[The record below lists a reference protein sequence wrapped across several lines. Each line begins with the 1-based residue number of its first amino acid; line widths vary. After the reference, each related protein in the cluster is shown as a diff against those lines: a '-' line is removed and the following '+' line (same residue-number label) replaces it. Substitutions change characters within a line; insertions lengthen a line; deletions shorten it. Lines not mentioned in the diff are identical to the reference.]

1 MCPVEHARNI
11 TKQQNMPLSMGH
23 YLDNMANLTNQW
35 NKYNYKE
42 TERQR
47 IYLKDIDCPQIWHD
61 KLKDQIPSSV
71 FYLNESIGDFGGAGS
86 LDEKDRG
93 VARAGDLMSS
103 LPPAMRA
110 ENLMCYI
117 GHEGTYTPA
126 HREMCA
132 SLGQNLM
139 VENSGGRYEGGKAT
153 KPGSSIWFMT
163 ETKDRHLV
171 SEYWLSTLGHDIEIE
186 NHFAQIN
193 AWKAAPF
200 NTYIVEQ
207 KVGDFILIPPL
218 APHQVWNRGTR
229 TMKVAWNRTTVE
241 TLEMALSEA
250 LPRARMVCRDEQYKN
265 KAIIHFT
272 LAKYSKLLARV
283 ELQKQTDPD
292 PQVLVDL
299 NYSPKIR
306 QVQKD
311 FRRLFS
317 LHTQILLSEMLAPGS
332 DFAGEYIPYD
342 SYVTCSFC
350 RCNIFNRFLTCTTCV
365 APLEN
370 GEQDTYDICLECYAM
385 GRSCRCNSNYNW
397 VEQFPW
403 HDLTKEH
410 ERWRQQ
416 ILAIEGGLNEK
427 SPKSLLAE
435 RKGLNKKTLAQ
446 VCQEQLKIR
455 PWLDPAKPPPESLT
469 SLARGIAVNANN
481 VTEDGVVKKTPK
493 MRRKKEIMERYP
505 SCHVCLW
512 PEYEWKLAFCTTCD
526 RAYCYGSLFRGF
538 DMTPLSVMEDPKWRC
553 PHCLKICSCAGCR
566 KRKGT
571 KPYEPTCTIL
581 GHDTKKV
588 ADPRSWEGLVNY
600 SSSNMKWVKSAGDD
614 HPHETK
620 RLRRRQHEADLEKS
634 KDPALDEDSYVQEG
648 DSTPTGT
655 EDVEPNGSTDAH
667 RDIPIDPMLYAEGAE
682 NEPLNVRNRD
692 VNTQQKAISNQNG
705 NLARDA
711 TGSDD
716 LESRLRHG
724 LQHFNEQ
731 FEQPPPRGPAPTAR
745 MVEEH
750 VKGGRLVSTDVNGIT
765 FEYPDPSLGSSSAPS
780 GQVQQPDTQIWPG
793 DANGVP
799 HNILQSD
806 LDNNVADQQ
815 RNQIKRQQKILEA
828 NSNGNLK
835 KRQEKSLLLKL
846 RVDGSKLASI
856 KPRHN
861 GLAPLPLSG
870 PPARPTPQKEILQSD
885 VVNGAKAVGGTVKQ
899 PVKRRLT
906 RDERD
911 DDFSTKKK
919 PRKAATSQ
927 PKTRMSL
934 PANLN
939 NGHKNYAEDSSDSN
953 GDEQQISGFQPVN
966 GTQKPRGL
974 PSYLARRSMGDHDQ
988 PLEKA
993 SPAPKKRKIRP
1004 MASTP
1009 RMDEPAP
1016 PLNNEQS
1023 QNHSSS
1029 TFKKRRGRPPR
1040 ASSSSTTSK
1049 LQPEPEPPEDP
1060 VPYTTHNL
1068 PLISDDHAPARNAA
1082 IAALNAMPSFRGLD
1096 ENGDHLSVSSD
1107 NPLDSDAEEEAIDDY
1122 PPKPL
1127 PKSRSNIDLSKL
1139 GPGQATP
1146 PVDEAARRA
1155 EENRK
1160 AKLRA
1165 LAWAADEEGSE
1176 DGYH

>member
-1 MCPVEHARNI
+1 
-11 TKQQNMPLSMGH
+11 MPLSMGH

-61 KLKDQIPSSV
+61 KLKDQIPSSI
-71 FYLNESIGDFGGAGS
+71 FYLNESTGDFGGAGS
-86 LDEKDRG
+86 LNEKDRG

-283 ELQKQTDPD
+283 EHQKQTNPD
-292 PQVLVDL
+292 TQVLVDL

-311 FRRLFS
+311 FRRLFT

-342 SYVTCSFC
+342 SYVTCSYC

-403 HDLTKEH
+403 RDLTKEH
-410 ERWRQQ
+410 EYWRQQ
-416 ILAIEGGLNEK
+416 ILTIEGGLNEK

-435 RKGLNKKTLAQ
+435 RKSLDKKTLAQ

-455 PWLDPAKPPPESLT
+455 PWLDPAKPPPGSLT
-469 SLARGIAVNANN
+469 TLARGVAVEANN

-493 MRRKKEIMERYP
+493 MRRKKEIMDRYP

-538 DMTPLSVMEDPKWRC
+538 DLMPLSVMEDPKWKC

-620 RLRRRQHEADLEKS
+620 RLRRRQREADLEKS
-634 KDPALDEDSYVQEG
+634 KDPALDEDSYVQDGEN
-648 DSTPTGT
+648 TPTGS
-655 EDVEPNGSTDAH
+655 EDVESGRSADSH
-667 RDIPIDPMLYAEGAE
+667 KDIPIDPMLYAEGAE
-682 NEPLNVRNRD
+682 NKSPNARDRD
-692 VNTQQKAISNQNG
+692 VNAQQKGTSNQNG
-705 NLARDA
+705 NVSHGSAS
-711 TGSDD
+711 SDD
-716 LESRLRHG
+716 LESRLRNG

-731 FEQPPPRGPAPTAR
+731 FEQPTSRGPAPTAR

-750 VKGGRLVSTDVNGIT
+750 VQDGRVVSTDVNGIT
-765 FEYPDPSLGSSSAPS
+765 FEYPDPSVGSSSAPT
-780 GQVQQPDTQIWPG
+780 GQVQQPDTQVWTG
-793 DANGVP
+793 DVNGVA

-806 LDNNVADQQ
+806 LESNIADQQ

-828 NSNGNLK
+828 KRNGNLK
-835 KRQEKSLLLKL
+835 KSQEKSLLLKL

-861 GLAPLPLSG
+861 GLAPLSSSN
-870 PPARPTPQKEILQSD
+870 PPARPAPPKEILQSD

-899 PVKRRLT
+899 PAKRRLT
-906 RDERD
+906 REEKD

-919 PRKAATSQ
+919 PRKASVSQ

-953 GDEQQISGFQPVN
+953 SEEQQISGFQPVN

-974 PSYLARRSMGDHDQ
+974 PNYLARRSLGDHDQ
-988 PLEKA
+988 PLDKA
-993 SPAPKKRKIRP
+993 SPATKKRKIKP

-1009 RMDEPAP
+1009 KTDDAAR
-1016 PLNNEQS
+1016 PLENEQS
-1023 QNHSSS
+1023 LNHSSS
-1029 TFKKRRGRPPR
+1029 TSKKRRGRPPR
-1040 ASSSSTTSK
+1040 ASLSSTISK
-1049 LQPEPEPPEDP
+1049 QPEPEIPETP
-1060 VPYTTHNL
+1060 VPYAHEL

-1082 IAALNAMPSFRGLD
+1082 IAALNAMPSSSGLD
-1096 ENGDHLSVSSD
+1096 GNGDSISISSD
-1107 NPLDSDAEEEAIDDY
+1107 NPTDSDDAEAIDDY

-1127 PKSRSNIDLSKL
+1127 PKSRSDIDLSKL

-1146 PVDEAARRA
+1146 PMDEAARRA
-1155 EENRK
+1155 QENRK

-1165 LAWAADEEGSE
+1165 LAWAAGEEGSE
-1176 DGYH
+1176 DGYS

>member
-1 MCPVEHARNI
+1 
-11 TKQQNMPLSMGH
+11 MPLSMGH

-35 NKYNYKE
+35 NKHNYKE

-61 KLKDQIPSSV
+61 KLKEQIPSSV
-71 FYLNESIGDFGGAGS
+71 FYLNESTGSFGGAGS

-110 ENLMCYI
+110 DNLMCYI

-139 VENSGGRYEGGKAT
+139 VENSGGRYEGGKPT

-265 KAIIHFT
+265 KAIVHFT

-283 ELQKQTDPD
+283 EHQKQTDPD

-299 NYSPKIR
+299 NYSSKIR

-311 FRRLFS
+311 FRRLFT

-350 RCNIFNRFLTCTTCV
+350 RCNIFNRFLTCNTCV
-365 APLEN
+365 EPLEN

-385 GRSCRCNSNYNW
+385 GRSCRCNSNYSW
-397 VEQFPW
+397 VEQYRW

-416 ILAIEGGLNEK
+416 IIIIEGGLNEK

-435 RKGLNKKTLAQ
+435 RKSLDKKTLAQ

-455 PWLDPAKPPPESLT
+455 PWLDPAKPSPGSLT
-469 SLARGIAVNANN
+469 TLARGVAPDANN

-493 MRRKKEIMERYP
+493 MRRKKEIMGQYP

-512 PEYEWKLAFCTTCD
+512 PEYDWKLAFCTTCD

-538 DMTPLSVMEDPKWRC
+538 DMTPLSVMEDPKWKC

-648 DSTPTGT
+648 ESTPTGT
-655 EDVEPNGSTDAH
+655 EDVEPSQSADAH
-667 RDIPIDPMLYAEGAE
+667 RDIPIDPMLYDEGAE
-682 NEPLNVRNRD
+682 NESSNARNRD
-692 VNTQQKAISNQNG
+692 MNAQQRGPNNQNG
-705 NLARDA
+705 NVAPNSTSL
-711 TGSDD
+711 DD

-724 LQHFNEQ
+724 LQDFNEQ
-731 FEQPPPRGPAPTAR
+731 FDKLPPHGPAPIAR
-745 MVEEH
+745 MVEER
-750 VKGGRLVSTDVNGIT
+750 VQDGRLVSTDVNGIT

-780 GQVQQPDTQIWPG
+780 GQLQQPDTQISNG
-793 DANGVP
+793 DANGIA

-806 LDNNVADQQ
+806 LESNMAVQQ

-828 NSNGNLK
+828 SRNGK
-835 KRQEKSLLLKL
+835 KSQEKSLLLKL

-856 KPRHN
+856 KPRHH
-861 GLAPLPLSG
+861 GLAPPSSN
-870 PPARPTPQKEILQSD
+870 PPARPTPQKEILESD
-885 VVNGAKAVGGTVKQ
+885 VVNGAKAVGGNVKQ
-899 PVKRRLT
+899 PAKRRLT
-906 RDERD
+906 REERD
-911 DDFSTKKK
+911 DDFSTTKK
-919 PRKAATSQ
+919 PRKAAVSQ
-927 PKTRMSL
+927 HKTRMSL

-939 NGHKNYAEDSSDSN
+939 NGYKNYAEDSSDSN
-953 GDEQQISGFQPVN
+953 SGEQQISGFQPIN

-974 PSYLARRSMGDHDQ
+974 PSYLARRSLGDLEQ

-993 SPAPKKRKIRP
+993 SPAPHNKKRKIKP
-1004 MASTP
+1004 MASIP
-1009 RMDEPAP
+1009 KMNEVARP
-1016 PLNNEQS
+1016 PNNRQS
-1023 QNHSSS
+1023 LNHSSTS
-1029 TFKKRRGRPPR
+1029 KKRRGNRPK
-1040 ASSSSTTSK
+1040 ASLPPKTSK
-1049 LQPEPEPPEDP
+1049 QPEPETPETSETP
-1060 VPYTTHNL
+1060 VPYTHEL

-1082 IAALNAMPSFRGLD
+1082 IAALNAMPSSSGFDG
-1096 ENGDHLSVSSD
+1096 NGDTLSISSD
-1107 NPLDSDAEEEAIDDY
+1107 SPLDSDAEEAIDDY

-1127 PKSRSNIDLSKL
+1127 PKSRSDVDLSKL
-1139 GPGQATP
+1139 GPGQAMP

-1165 LAWAADEEGSE
+1165 LAWAAGEDGSE
-1176 DGYH
+1176 NGDY

>member
-1 MCPVEHARNI
+1 MRVVEHARNL
-11 TKQQNMPLSMGH
+11 TKQQNIPLSMGH
-23 YLDNMANLTNQW
+23 YLDNLANLTNQW

-42 TERQR
+42 AERQR
-47 IYLKDIDCPQIWHD
+47 VYLKDIDCPQIWHD
-61 KLKDQIPSSV
+61 KLKEQIPPSV
-71 FYLNESIGDFGGAGS
+71 FYLNESTGDIGGPGS
-86 LDEKDRG
+86 SDGRSRG
-93 VARAGDLMSS
+93 VGRAGDLMSS
-103 LPPAMRA
+103 LPPPMRA
-110 ENLMCYI
+110 DNLMCYI

-139 VENSGGRYEGGKAT
+139 VETSGGRYEHGKPT

-207 KVGDFILIPPL
+207 KAGDFILIPPL

-241 TLEMALSEA
+241 TLEMALNEA

-265 KAIIHFT
+265 KAIVHFS
-272 LAKYSKLLARV
+272 LDKYSKFLEQV
-283 ELQKQTDPD
+283 EKLKQTDPD
-292 PQVLVDL
+292 PQALVDL

-306 QVQKD
+306 QLQKD

-317 LHTQILLSEMLAPGS
+317 LHTQILLSEMLAPGA
-332 DFAGEYIPYD
+332 DFKGEYIPYD

-350 RCNIFNRFLTCTTCV
+350 RCNIFNRFLTCPTCLV
-365 APLEN
+365 PLEN

-403 HDLTKEH
+403 PDLTKKH

-416 ILAIEGGLNEK
+416 IITFEGGLNEK
-427 SPKSLLAE
+427 SPKSILGE
-435 RKGLNKKTLAQ
+435 RKTLDKKTLAQ

-455 PWLDPAKPPPESLT
+455 PWLDPTKPPPESL
-469 SLARGIAVNANN
+469 SRLARDTAVDADN
-481 VTEDGVVKKTPK
+481 VNDDGTVKKTPK
-493 MRRKKEIMERYP
+493 MRRNKEILNKYP

-512 PEYEWKLAFCTTCD
+512 PEYEWKLAFCTSCD

-538 DMTPLSVMEDPKWRC
+538 DLMPLSVMEDPNWQC
-553 PHCLKICSCAGCR
+553 PHCLKICSCASCR

-620 RLRRRQHEADLEKS
+620 RLRRRQHEADLAKS
-634 KDPALDEDSYVQEG
+634 KDPALDEDSYVHEEG
-648 DSTPTGT
+648 NTPASTEHVEANAPA
-655 EDVEPNGSTDAH
+655 DVDAE
-667 RDIPIDPMLYAEGAE
+667 IPIDPLLMTGESDSRRSRNANNQHPAEE
-682 NEPLNVRNRD
+682 SQNRVGLD
-692 VNTQQKAISNQNG
+692 N
-705 NLARDA
+705 
-711 TGSDD
+711 

-724 LQHFNEQ
+724 LQTFNEQ
-731 FEQPPPRGPAPTAR
+731 FEQPSSQLLAPTAR
-745 MVEEH
+745 MVKEQ
-750 VKGGRLVSTDVNGIT
+750 VQDGKVVATDVNGIT
-765 FEYPDPSLGSSSAPS
+765 FEYPDPTLQTSSAPTVQS
-780 GQVQQPDTQIWPG
+780 QQPDTQSWTG
-793 DANGVP
+793 TTEVNGAS

-806 LDNNVADQQ
+806 LDNTMADQQ
-815 RNQIKRQQKILEA
+815 RGQIKRQQNFLQNKTA
-828 NSNGNLK
+828 GK
-835 KRQEKSLLLKL
+835 TLLLKL
-846 RVDGSKLASI
+846 RVDGSKLANI
-856 KPRHN
+856 KPRSDVATSMP
-861 GLAPLPLSG
+861 APP
-870 PPARPTPQKEILQSD
+870 RPTPQEILHSD
-885 VVNGAKAVGGTVKQ
+885 VVNGAKTIKGTVKQ

-906 RDERD
+906 REEKDE
-911 DDFSTKKK
+911 DFSTRKK
-919 PRKAATSQ
+919 PRKTADSH

-934 PANLN
+934 PARLN
-939 NGHKNYAEDSSDSN
+939 NGTNDNAEESSDPEV
-953 GDEQQISGFQPVN
+953 EQQTNGFQPVN
-966 GTQKPRGL
+966 GTRKERGV
-974 PSYLARRSMGDHDQ
+974 PAYLARRSLGDHDQ
-988 PLEKA
+988 PLEK
-993 SPAPKKRKIRP
+993 STPPPSKKRKIRP
-1004 MASTP
+1004 MASKPKMPETP
-1009 RMDEPAP
+1009 RPVEDEEPPA
-1016 PLNNEQS
+1016 QV
-1023 QNHSSS
+1023 QTSS
-1029 TFKKRRGRPPR
+1029 TTTKRRGRPPR
-1040 ASSSSTTSK
+1040 ASITTTT
-1049 LQPEPEPPEDP
+1049 QEPEPEIPETPADFIYEHIPTPPNDYIP
-1060 VPYTTHNL
+1060 TN
-1068 PLISDDHAPARNAA
+1068 DD
-1082 IAALNAMPSFRGLD
+1082 AALAAAALQAMPSTGFDGQD
-1096 ENGDHLSVSSD
+1096 DILSISSD
-1107 NPLDSDAEEEAIDDY
+1107 EPSSEAEDEAIDDY

-1127 PKSRSNIDLSKL
+1127 PKSRSGVDLSKL

-1146 PVDEAARRA
+1146 PMDEAAARA

-1165 LAWAADEEGSE
+1165 LAWAAGEGGSDAE
-1176 DGYH
+1176 VDMDVY

>member
-1 MCPVEHARNI
+1 MCSVEHARNI

-71 FYLNESIGDFGGAGS
+71 FYLNESTGVFGGAGS

-110 ENLMCYI
+110 DNLMCYI

-265 KAIIHFT
+265 KAIVHFT

-283 ELQKQTDPD
+283 EQQKQTDPD

-299 NYSPKIR
+299 TYSPKIR

-311 FRRLFS
+311 FRRLFT

-332 DFAGEYIPYD
+332 DFVGEYIPYD

-350 RCNIFNRFLTCTTCV
+350 RCNIFNRFLTCITCV

-403 HDLTKEH
+403 HNLTKEH

-416 ILAIEGGLNEK
+416 IITIEGGLNEK

-435 RKGLNKKTLAQ
+435 RKMSDKKTLAQ

-455 PWLDPAKPPPESLT
+455 PWLDPAKPSPGSLT
-469 SLARGIAVNANN
+469 SLARGVAPDANN

-493 MRRKKEIMERYP
+493 MRRNKEILGRYP

-538 DMTPLSVMEDPKWRC
+538 DMTPLSVMEDSKWKC

-620 RLRRRQHEADLEKS
+620 RLRRRQYEADLEKS

-648 DSTPTGT
+648 ESTPTGT
-655 EDVEPNGSTDAH
+655 EDVEPNHSTDAP
-667 RDIPIDPMLYAEGAE
+667 RDIPIDPMLYAEGVE
-682 NEPLNVRNRD
+682 NESLNARNRD
-692 VNTQQKAISNQNG
+692 VSTQQGEASNQNG
-705 NLARDA
+705 NLAHD
-711 TGSDD
+711 SDD
-716 LESRLRHG
+716 LESRLRNG
-724 LQHFNEQ
+724 LQNFNEQ
-731 FEQPPPRGPAPTAR
+731 FDKLPSRGPAPIAR
-745 MVEEH
+745 MVEKH
-750 VKGGRLVSTDVNGIT
+750 VQDGRLVSTDTNGIT
-765 FEYPDPSLGSSSAPS
+765 FEYPDPSLESSSAPAS
-780 GQVQQPDTQIWPG
+780 QLQQPDTQIWTG
-793 DANGVP
+793 DANVVA

-806 LDNNVADQQ
+806 LESNMAVQQ
-815 RNQIKRQQKILEA
+815 RNQIKRQQKILEG
-828 NSNGNLK
+828 SRNGK
-835 KRQEKSLLLKL
+835 KSQEKSLLLKL

-856 KPRHN
+856 KPRHHD
-861 GLAPLPLSG
+861 LTPLPSSNQ
-870 PPARPTPQKEILQSD
+870 PARPRPQKEILQSD

-899 PVKRRLT
+899 PRKRRLT

-911 DDFSTKKK
+911 DDFDTKK
-919 PRKAATSQ
+919 PRKAAGSQ

-934 PANLN
+934 PTNLS
-939 NGHKNYAEDSSDSN
+939 NGYKNYAEDSSDSN
-953 GDEQQISGFQPVN
+953 SEEQQISGFQPVN

-974 PSYLARRSMGDHDQ
+974 PSYLARRSLGDHEQ
-988 PLEKA
+988 PPEKA
-993 SPAPKKRKIRP
+993 SPVPKKRKIKP

-1009 RMDEPAP
+1009 QEEAR
-1016 PLNNEQS
+1016 PLNNKQS
-1023 QNHSSS
+1023 LNRSSKS
-1029 TFKKRRGRPPR
+1029 KKRGGGAPR
-1040 ASSSSTTSK
+1040 SSLLPTASN
-1049 LQPEPEPPEDP
+1049 QPELEIPETP
-1060 VPYTTHNL
+1060 VPYEL
-1068 PLISDDHAPARNAA
+1068 PLISDDHDPARNAA
-1082 IAALNAMPSFRGLD
+1082 IAALNAMPSSSGFDG
-1096 ENGDHLSVSSD
+1096 NGDTLSISSD
-1107 NPLDSDAEEEAIDDY
+1107 NPLDSDAEAIDDY

-1127 PKSRSNIDLSKL
+1127 PKSRSDVDLSKL

-1146 PVDEAARRA
+1146 PMDEASRRA

-1165 LAWAADEEGSE
+1165 LAWAAGEAGSE
-1176 DGYH
+1176 DGN

>member
-11 TKQQNMPLSMGH
+11 TNQQNIPLSMGH

-61 KLKDQIPSSV
+61 KLKDQMPSSV
-71 FYLNESIGDFGGAGS
+71 FYLNESTGDFGGPGS

-139 VENSGGRYEGGKAT
+139 VETSGGRYEGGKAT

-283 ELQKQTDPD
+283 EHQKETDPD

-311 FRRLFS
+311 FRRLFT

-350 RCNIFNRFLTCTTCV
+350 RCNIFNRFLTCPTCV

-403 HDLTKEH
+403 HTLTKEH

-416 ILAIEGGLNEK
+416 IITVEGGLSEK

-435 RKGLNKKTLAQ
+435 RKSLDKKTLAQ

-455 PWLDPAKPPPESLT
+455 PWLDPAKPPPGSLT
-469 SLARGIAVNANN
+469 TLARGIAVEADN

-538 DMTPLSVMEDPKWRC
+538 DMTPLSVMENLKWEC
-553 PHCLKICSCAGCR
+553 PHCLKICSCASCR

-620 RLRRRQHEADLEKS
+620 RLLRRQHEADLEKS

-648 DSTPTGT
+648 ESTPTGT
-655 EDVEPNGSTDAH
+655 EDVEPSRSADLD
-667 RDIPIDPMLYAEGAE
+667 RDIPIDPMLYHEATE
-682 NEPLNVRNRD
+682 NESPNARNRD
-692 VNTQQKAISNQNG
+692 VTTQQKAMSNQNG
-705 NLARDA
+705 NLSHDPAS
-711 TGSDD
+711 SDD

-731 FEQPPPRGPAPTAR
+731 FEQSPPRGPAPTAR

-750 VKGGRLVSTDVNGIT
+750 VQDGRVVSTDANGIT
-765 FEYPDPSLGSSSAPS
+765 FEYPDPSLGSSSAPT
-780 GQVQQPDTQIWPG
+780 GHFQQPDTQVWTG
-793 DANGVP
+793 DANGVA

-806 LDNNVADQQ
+806 LESSIADKQ

-828 NSNGNLK
+828 NRNGNPK

-856 KPRHN
+856 KPRHS
-861 GLAPLPLSG
+861 GLAPLPSSNT
-870 PPARPTPQKEILQSD
+870 PARPTPQKVILQSD

-899 PVKRRLT
+899 PAKRRLT
-906 RDERD
+906 REERD
-911 DDFSTKKK
+911 DDFSTRKK
-919 PRKAATSQ
+919 PRKAAVSQ

-953 GDEQQISGFQPVN
+953 SEEQQISGFQPVN

-974 PSYLARRSMGDHDQ
+974 PSYLARRSLGDHDE
-988 PLEKA
+988 PLDTA
-993 SPAPKKRKIRP
+993 SPAPKKQKIRP
-1004 MASTP
+1004 MASIPKTDGAA
-1009 RMDEPAP
+1009 R

-1023 QNHSSS
+1023 LNHSSVS
-1029 TFKKRRGRPPR
+1029 NKRRGRPPR
-1040 ASSSSTTSK
+1040 ASLPSTISK
-1049 LQPEPEPPEDP
+1049 PQELEIADGP
-1060 VPYTTHNL
+1060 VAYTHEL
-1068 PLISDDHAPARNAA
+1068 PLISTDHDPARNAA
-1082 IAALNAMPSFRGLD
+1082 IAALNAMPSSSGL
-1096 ENGDHLSVSSD
+1096 EGNGDDLSISSD
-1107 NPLDSDAEEEAIDDY
+1107 TPLDSDAEAIDDY

-1127 PKSRSNIDLSKL
+1127 PKSRSDVDLSKL

-1146 PVDEAARRA
+1146 PMDEAARRA
-1155 EENRK
+1155 EENRQ

-1165 LAWAADEEGSE
+1165 LAWAAGEEGSE
-1176 DGYH
+1176 DGYD